1 MSKKPRVHHFVP
13 QFWIKKFISADGK
26 LWGYEWNDDRI
37 KERSS
42 KAMMQIFDLYT
53 IQPAGA
59 DDTSLE
65 TNELG
70 TIDTDG
76 ADALG
81 RILKGDLSEATKLD
95 LATFIAAQIMRDPG
109 TLKSFRPRTQEFAL
123 FLLGVAD
130 APDYATFAAELAAR
144 FPGAN
149 IREDEFNH
157 IRALPSVETEVDKII
172 SALDAAG
179 GLPDIPF
186 TDLIRNPKGRDIIRD
201 VLVGM
206 DWHIKTDSSAGFILG
221 DGAVLYEKSDLRSG
235 LKAPLSTTT
244 ALYLTPSQTPT
255 QGITSSVA
263 QAFEVD
269 ELNYES
275 SARARL
281 WLVGESTRI
290 EAVRTQVTAQGFG

>member
-13 QFWIKKFISADGK
+13 QFWIRKFISADGK

-53 IQPAGA
+53 IQPGGA

-81 RILKGDLSEATKLD
+81 RILKGNLSEATKLD
-95 LATFIAAQIMRDPG
+95 FATFLAAQIMRDPG
-109 TLKSFRPRTQEFAL
+109 TLKSFRPRTQELAI

-130 APDYATFAAELAAR
+130 APDYATFAADLAAR
-144 FPGAN
+144 LPGAD
-149 IREDEFNH
+149 IREDEYNH
-157 IRALPSVETEVDKII
+157 IRALPSATTEIDRII
-172 SALDAAG
+172 TAIDAVG
-179 GLPDIPF
+179 GLPEIPF
-186 TDLIRNPKGRDIIRD
+186 TDLIRAPKGRDIIRN
-201 VLVGM
+201 VLVSM

-221 DGAVLYEKSDLRSG
+221 DAAVLYEKSDLQSG
-235 LKAPLSTTT
+235 VRTPLSTAT
-244 ALYLTPSQTPT
+244 ALYLVPSLAPR
-255 QGITSSVA
+255 QGISSSA
-263 QAFEVD
+263 AHAFEVD

-275 SARARL
+275 AARARL
-281 WLVGESTRI
+281 WLVGESNRI
-290 EAVRTQVTAQGFG
+290 EAVRKQVTARGFG